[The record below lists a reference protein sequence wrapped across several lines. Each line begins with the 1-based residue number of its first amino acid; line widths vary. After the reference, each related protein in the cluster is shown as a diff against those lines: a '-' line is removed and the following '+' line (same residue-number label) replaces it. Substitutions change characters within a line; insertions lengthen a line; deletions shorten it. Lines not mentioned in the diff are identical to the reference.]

1 MSLQLNYNLAS
12 FYCKRRSNQPN
23 KLWRSFA
30 EFDDVNP
37 LPTSILTDLGI
48 VNDLIDTMKKIN
60 ELHQDKYQRT
70 VYQRMRSIGPKTVV
84 LIFAI
89 FTLIVAMILVGSL
102 VENAL
107 IRIPVTLLLFGLAGS
122 IIVYNIFQCRRYG
135 CEGYVSSPTEKESR
149 MKIMIE
155 FDEKRK

>member
-12 FYCKRRSNQPN
+12 FYCKRRANN
-23 KLWRSFA
+23 IWKSFA
-30 EFDDVNP
+30 EFDAVNP
-37 LPTSILTDLGI
+37 LPASILTDLGI

-60 ELHQDKYQRT
+60 ELHQDRYQRNA
-70 VYQRMRSIGPKTVV
+70 MRSIGPKTLV

-89 FTLIVAMILVGSL
+89 VLLIVAMILVGSL
-102 VENAL
+102 VENAA
-107 IRIPVTLLLFGLAGS
+107 IRIPVTLLLVGLAGS

-135 CEGYVSSPTEKESR
+135 CKGYVSSPTEKESR
-149 MKIMIE
+149 TKIMNG

>member
-12 FYCKRRSNQPN
+12 FYCKRRSNRPN

-60 ELHQDKYQRT
+60 ELHQDR
-70 VYQRMRSIGPKTVV
+70 YQRMRSTPWRSIGPKTVV
-84 LIFAI
+84 LIFAML
-89 FTLIVAMILVGSL
+89 TLIVGMILVGSL
-102 VENAL
+102 VENAA
-107 IRIPVTLLLFGLAGS
+107 IRIPVTLLLVGLAGS

-135 CEGYVSSPTEKESR
+135 CKGYVSSPTEKESR
-149 MKIMIE
+149 TEIMNG
-155 FDEKRK
+155 FNEKRK

>member
-60 ELHQDKYQRT
+60 ELHQDRYQRNA
-70 VYQRMRSIGPKTVV
+70 MRSIGPKTVV
-84 LIFAI
+84 LIFAM

-135 CEGYVSSPTEKESR
+135 CKGYVSSPTEKESR
-149 MKIMIE
+149 TKIMNG

>member
-12 FYCKRRSNQPN
+12 FYCKRRSNRPN

-37 LPTSILTDLGI
+37 LPASILTDLGI

-60 ELHQDKYQRT
+60 ELHQVRYQRNA
-70 VYQRMRSIGPKTVV
+70 MRSIGPKTLV
-84 LIFAI
+84 LIFAVVL
-89 FTLIVAMILVGSL
+89 LIVAMILVGSL

-107 IRIPVTLLLFGLAGS
+107 IRIPVTLVLVGLAGS

-135 CEGYVSSPTEKESR
+135 CKGYVSSPTEKESR

>member
-1 MSLQLNYNLAS
+1 M
-12 FYCKRRSNQPN
+12 
-23 KLWRSFA
+23 
-30 EFDDVNP
+30 
-37 LPTSILTDLGI
+37 
-48 VNDLIDTMKKIN
+48 NDLIDTMKKIN
-60 ELHQDKYQRT
+60 ELHQDRYQTMRST
-70 VYQRMRSIGPKTVV
+70 PWRSIGPKTVV
-84 LIFAI
+84 LFFAVVL
-89 FTLIVAMILVGSL
+89 LIVAMILVGSL